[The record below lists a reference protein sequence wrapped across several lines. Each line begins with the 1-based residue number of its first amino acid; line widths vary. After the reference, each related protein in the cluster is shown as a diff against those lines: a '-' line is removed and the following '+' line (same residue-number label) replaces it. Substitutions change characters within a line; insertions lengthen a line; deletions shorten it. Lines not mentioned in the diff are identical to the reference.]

1 MPYDEP
7 DFTDPDELVEVVLP
21 GGEGAA
27 EDMTYAYA
35 EEFARM
41 GLDEPAI
48 LDLFRNPFYGG
59 AHQAYRALGDA
70 AARAIVGECVAVW
83 GRAAGKIHD
92 ASASDVQL
100 LPWPAVAPALP
111 MTNEPMSKSQ

>member
-7 DFTDPDELVEVVLP
+7 DFSDPNELVGVVLP
-21 GGEGAA
+21 AGEGAV
-27 EDMTYAYA
+27 EDMAYAYA

-41 GLDEPAI
+41 GLDAAAI

-70 AARAIVGECVAVW
+70 AAGAIVGECVAVW
-83 GRAAGKIHD
+83 GRAAGQIHD
-92 ASASDVQL
+92 APASDVQL
-100 LPWPAVAPALP
+100 LPWPSFSVAAPAAD
-111 MTNEPMSKSQ
+111 